1 MKTIKIGRSKTN
13 DCVFANDT
21 VSGSHALL
29 TVDASGERGTLRDL
43 NSTNGTFVN
52 NKRITTETPVTAK
65 DTIRLGSEI
74 TSLRGIIAKSG
85 ETKIKPAL
93 PGVDRRTI
101 GKNPSCNIRMTQDD
115 VSREH
120 AVIYKTETGA
130 IVIEDRGSTNGT
142 YVNGIKITSKELR
155 PGDKVTITR
164 NYPLDWESIYKPVAP
179 PDPKFNWQRIAAI
192 FIAGII
198 LVGAGL
204 WGYNKFC
211 KNKDLNPEEIYA
223 MYKKSVVLIYN
234 QYTFKVTVGEYDL
247 SDVVS
252 ALPDNYYIDGKGEL
266 QAGVAGATGTGF
278 FVSSDGRIA
287 TNKHVVS
294 LMGNEDA
301 VANYI
306 KTSLSRILIQ
316 AYGNQARPV
325 VNAMNVQYVQS
336 LSIAMNDAHLNSE
349 RDLLPCTLLKVSDN
363 NNLDVAVIQLNT
375 KETPSSV
382 MHLVDMNN
390 LADNEHL
397 SMGKNLYTLGFPK
410 GLEWAL
416 TQQGVQSTNE
426 SGSVNQDVSEYL
438 YGHNINVTHGA
449 SGSPV
454 FDTKGRFAGIIVSG
468 AEFQSI
474 SPSGEIQQIPAQH
487 NQAIKPQPAANFIKN
502 VY

>member
-13 DCVFANDT
+13 DCVFPNDT
-21 VSGSHALL
+21 VSSTHAVL
-29 TVDASGERGTLRDL
+29 TVDDSGERGTLKDL

-52 NKRITTETPVTAK
+52 NKRITAETPITAK

-74 TSLRGIIAKSG
+74 TSLRGIIAKSEG
-85 ETKIKPAL
+85 TKIKPAL
-93 PGVDRRTI
+93 PGIDRRTI
-101 GKNPSCNIRMTQDD
+101 GKNPSCNIRLTQDD

-120 AVIYKTETGA
+120 AVIYKTETGS

-142 YVNGIKITSKELR
+142 YVNGIKITSKELY

-164 NYPLDWESIYKPVAP
+164 NYPLDWESIYKPPVP
-179 PDPKFNWQRIAAI
+179 PKPTFKWQRLVAI
-192 FIAGII
+192 LIGCIVLAG
-198 LVGAGL
+198 ASL
-204 WGYNKFC
+204 WGIEHFG
-211 KNKDLNPEEIYA
+211 NKDLMPEEIYA
-223 MYKKSVVLIYN
+223 MYKKSVVFIYN
-234 QYTFKVTVGEYDL
+234 QYTFKATVGEYDL

-252 ALPDNYYIDGKGEL
+252 ALPDNYYIDETGEL

-294 LMGNEDA
+294 LMGNEETI
-301 VANYI
+301 ANYI
-306 KTSLSRILIQ
+306 KTALSRILIQ
-316 AYGNQARPV
+316 TYGNQARPV
-325 VNAMNVQYVQS
+325 INALQIRYVQS

-349 RDLLPCTLLKVSDN
+349 KDLLPCTLLKVGD

-382 MHLVDMNN
+382 ANLVNLDN
-390 LADNEHL
+390 LADDEHL
-397 SMGKNLYTLGFPK
+397 SMGKTLYTIGFPN

-416 TQQGVQSTNE
+416 TQQGVQATNE
-426 SGSVNQDVSEYL
+426 SGSVNQSVNEFL

-468 AEFQSI
+468 AEFQSV
-474 SPSGEIQQIPAQH
+474 SPSGEIQKIPAQH
-487 NQAIKPQPAANFIKN
+487 NQAIKPLPAANFIKN

>member
-1 MKTIKIGRSKTN
+1 MNTIKIGRSAAN
-13 DCVFANDT
+13 DCVFTNDT
-21 VSGSHALL
+21 VSSTHAVLV
-29 TVDASGERGTLRDL
+29 VDASGERGSLKDL
-43 NSTNGTFVN
+43 NSTNGTYVN
-52 NKRITTETPVTAK
+52 NKRIIVETPVTAK

-93 PGVDRRTI
+93 LGVDRRTI
-101 GKNPSCNIRMTQDD
+101 GKNPGCNIRLTHDD

-120 AVIYKTETGA
+120 AVIYKTETGS

-142 YVNGIKITSKELR
+142 YVNGIKITSKELC

-164 NYPLDWESIYKPVAP
+164 NYPLDWESIYKQPVP
-179 PDPKFNWQRIAAI
+179 PKPTFKWHRLVAI
-192 FIAGII
+192 LTGCIV
-198 LVGAGL
+198 LVGASFFGIRYF
-204 WGYNKFC
+204 G
-211 KNKDLNPEEIYA
+211 NKDLKPEDIYA
-223 MYKKSVVLIYN
+223 TYKKSVVLIYN
-234 QYTFKVTVGEYDL
+234 QYSFMATVGDYNL

-252 ALPDNYYIDGKGEL
+252 TLPDNYYIDENGKL
-266 QAGVAGATGTGF
+266 QAGATGATGTGF

-294 LMGNEDA
+294 LMGNEEA

-306 KTSLSRILIQ
+306 KSALSLILIQ
-316 AYGNQARPV
+316 EYGNQARPV
-325 VNAMNVQYVQS
+325 INALKIRYVQS
-336 LSIAMNDAHLNSE
+336 LSIAMNDAHLGSDK
-349 RDLLPCTLLKVSDN
+349 DLLPCTLLKVSDN

-375 KETPSSV
+375 KETPSAVST
-382 MHLVDMNN
+382 LVNLDN
-390 LADNEHL
+390 LADGEHL
-397 SMGKNLYTLGFPK
+397 SMGKNLYTIGFPK

-416 TQQGVQSTNE
+416 TQQGVQATNE
-426 SGSVNQDVSEYL
+426 SGSVNQSVNEFL

-468 AEFQSI
+468 AEFQTI

-487 NQAIKPQPAANFIKN
+487 NQAIKPQPAANFIKS